1 MSDFRDFIRKVSTS
15 PEELA
20 RRELIENA
28 SKLSDSIKDHISSE
42 AKSGRFEK
50 IGNRCRIKGY
60 AAICRFDSDSY
71 FGLVYGNLADVCKY
85 TTDFVGSELD
95 RSRIDWYWKVCGVKT
110 ITDST
115 LFHGWT
121 KEFYITEEENAIC
134 DIAKRTLSSD
144 EISFRRFF
152 IFVKDEGLHTKR
164 SIKRSEATSI
174 TVQGEWSDT
183 HVYEVYEYEFWY

>member
-71 FGLVYGNLADVCKY
+71 FGLVYGNLDDVCKY

-95 RSRIDWYWKVCGVKT
+95 RSKIDWYWPVCGVKT

-134 DIAKRTLSSD
+134 DIAKRTLKMRGYTRKGQLNVVRLLQLQCRMSGRIHMCTKSTNTSSG
-144 EISFRRFF
+144 IN
-152 IFVKDEGLHTKR
+152 R
-164 SIKRSEATSI
+164 SHS
-174 TVQGEWSDT
+174 
-183 HVYEVYEYEFWY
+183 